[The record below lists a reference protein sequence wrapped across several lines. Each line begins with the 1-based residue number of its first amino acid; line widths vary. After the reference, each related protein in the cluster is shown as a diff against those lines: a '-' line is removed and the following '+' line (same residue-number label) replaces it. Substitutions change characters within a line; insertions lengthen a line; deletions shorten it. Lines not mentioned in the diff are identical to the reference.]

1 METSIAALRREYIKD
16 ILKKE
21 DLCET
26 PLDQFSVWFKEAQ
39 KAEVLEPNAMSLCT
53 VSASGKPSSRV
64 VLLKGISENRLK
76 FFTNY
81 KSQKAKDLEQNPW
94 VSINFFWPELER
106 QVRIEGKVEKTSA
119 EESDAYFNSRP
130 EGSKLGAWASPQ
142 SDIIATREMME
153 DSHRALELEFKGKE
167 IPRPPHWG
175 GYNVIPERV
184 EFWQGRAS
192 RLHDRFVYLM
202 ENGSWK
208 IERLAP

>member
-1 METSIAALRREYIKD
+1 MEKSIAALRREYIKD

-21 DLCET
+21 DLLDT
-26 PLDQFSVWFKEAQ
+26 PLKQFSAWFEEAQ
-39 KAEVLEPNAMSLCT
+39 KAEVLEPNAMSLST
-53 VSASGKPSSRV
+53 VSPSGKPSSRI
-64 VLLKGISENRLK
+64 VLLKGISESRLK

-81 KSQKAKDLEQNPW
+81 RSQKAKDLELNPW

-130 EGSKLGAWASPQ
+130 QGSKLGAWASPQ
-142 SDIIATREMME
+142 SDIIENREMME
-153 DSHRALELEFKGKE
+153 ESHRRLELEFKEKG

-175 GYNVIPERV
+175 GFHVIPERV

-192 RLHDRFVYLM
+192 RLHDR
-202 ENGSWK
+202 
-208 IERLAP
+208 

>member
-1 METSIAALRREYIKD
+1 MEKNIAALRRDYIKD

-21 DLCET
+21 DLLEN
-26 PLDQFSVWFKEAQ
+26 PLMQFSAWFKEAQ
-39 KAEVLEPNAMSLCT
+39 KAEVLEPNAMSLST
-53 VSASGKPSSRV
+53 VSPSGRPKSRI
-64 VLLKGISENRLK
+64 VLLKGISDSRLK

-106 QVRIEGKVEKTSA
+106 QVRIEGKVEKTTA
-119 EESDAYFNSRP
+119 EESDIYFDSRP

-142 SDIIATREMME
+142 SEIIESREIME
-153 DSHRALELEFKGKE
+153 ENHKSLEKKFKDHS

-175 GYNVIPERV
+175 GYNVIPDSV

-192 RLHDRFVYLM
+192 RLHDRFIYLLK
-202 ENGSWK
+202 NGNWK

>member
-1 METSIAALRREYIKD
+1 MEKSIAALRREYIKD

-21 DLCET
+21 DLLDT
-26 PLDQFSVWFKEAQ
+26 PLKQFSAWFEEAQ
-39 KAEVLEPNAMSLCT
+39 KAEVLEPNAMSLST
-53 VSASGKPSSRV
+53 VSPSGKPSSRI
-64 VLLKGISENRLK
+64 VLLKGISESRLK

-81 KSQKAKDLEQNPW
+81 RSQKAKHLELNPW
-94 VSINFFWPELER
+94 VCLNFFWPELER

-142 SDIIATREMME
+142 SDIIENREVME
-153 DSHRALELEFKGKE
+153 ESHRRLELEFKEKG

-175 GYNVIPERV
+175 GFHVIPERV

-192 RLHDRFVYLM
+192 RLHDRFVYFL

>member
-21 DLCET
+21 DLHQN
-26 PLDQFSVWFKEAQ
+26 PLEQFSVWFKEAQ
-39 KAEVLEPNAMSLCT
+39 KAEVLEPNAMSLST

-81 KSQKAKDLEQNPW
+81 RSQKAKDLEQNPW

-106 QVRIEGKVEKTSA
+106 QVRIEGKVEKTTA

-175 GYNVIPERV
+175 GYNVMPERV

-192 RLHDRFVYLM
+192 RLHDRFVYLI